1 MYNKCI
7 KKINNGGFMNNSS
20 RSNIK
25 KVNNVKNNDRRN
37 INQKNYSNKK
47 KGKKKKFI
55 LIFTFLLIAFLIC
68 CIYLL
73 FTLDIFNISKINVS
87 GITKYTQDE
96 IITSSK
102 LNIGS
107 NMFRQI
113 FTSKF
118 KENIKTL
125 PFVDEVKFSITLP
138 SIFNIEIKE
147 RTSKYFAFDKEHN
160 TYYRIDKDGIILEK
174 TSLENKTE
182 NELLVYGLA
191 FDKDV
196 KLGSKLNDIYMS
208 KIQIYN
214 NIYEEYEKSG
224 LNGTITRVNFEN
236 SLTTITLNGKLNII
250 FPNDTDIKYKMSFL
264 TSILKDKLGEDAEGM
279 LDMTKTNP
287 VYSNFKNE

>member
-1 MYNKCI
+1 
-7 KKINNGGFMNNSS
+7 MNNSS

-47 KGKKKKFI
+47 KGKKKKII

-138 SIFNIEIKE
+138 SILNIEIKE

-174 TSLENKTE
+174 TWIENKTE

-191 FDKDV
+191 FDEDV

-236 SLTTITLNGKLNII
+236 SLTTITLNDKLNII

>member
-1 MYNKCI
+1 
-7 KKINNGGFMNNSS
+7 MNNSS

-47 KGKKKKFI
+47 KGKKKKII

-147 RTSKYFAFDKEHN
+147 RTSKYFALIK
-160 TYYRIDKDGIILEK
+160 
-174 TSLENKTE
+174 
-182 NELLVYGLA
+182 
-191 FDKDV
+191 
-196 KLGSKLNDIYMS
+196 
-208 KIQIYN
+208 
-214 NIYEEYEKSG
+214 
-224 LNGTITRVNFEN
+224 
-236 SLTTITLNGKLNII
+236 NII
-250 FPNDTDIKYKMSFL
+250 HI
-264 TSILKDKLGEDAEGM
+264 IE
-279 LDMTKTNP
+279 
-287 VYSNFKNE
+287 